1 MQQTGP
7 DQTKSTQYLWTGP
20 DQIHTVFMDWTRPN
34 PHSIYGLD
42 QTKSTQYLWTGPD
55 HIHTLLCETNP
66 TQSFKYMRQVHV
78 HACYV
83 LTYQLHLT
91 CATSQWRCRTACVLL
106 FCQVK
111 KWKRSA

>member
-20 DQIHTVFMDWTRPN
+20 DQIHTV
-34 PHSIYGLD
+34 
-42 QTKSTQYLWTGPD
+42 LWTGPD

-78 HACYV
+78 HARYV